1 MKKPLESQID
11 SGAAYATPADAAKRL
26 RCDDRRVI
34 QMAKRGEIRGIQH
47 GRTWVFHMPTVIAH
61 LNRKAL

>member
-1 MKKPLESQID
+1 VSDQLDSQID

-26 RCDDRRVI
+26 RCQARRVI
-34 QMAKRGEIRGIQH
+34 LMAKTGEIRGIRR
-47 GRTWVFHMPTVIAH
+47 GRSWVFHMPTIIAQ